1 MSVPLG
7 AATDQGAL
15 DALKLS
21 QELLLKIQGEQQA
34 NESSTMDS
42 PTRPSDARVASA
54 VPLAV
59 TATSGGGSQEGHAAA
74 VSCPPTDTLV
84 SELAVQASRLRGMS
98 GNVKRLLQLA
108 MGEVQGALQD
118 TRESCGLATAETEHA
133 ASRMP
138 VPQEKTA
145 AAMGTQTEH
154 IKSLDVVME
163 ELRGS
168 EATARALEAE
178 KARLD
183 VELGKA
189 IDELEGVQ
197 EKLREKTA
205 QVGTRFFETQ
215 AFSLLSTILREG
227 SGDTKKPALIS
238 PD

>member
-1 MSVPLG
+1 
-7 AATDQGAL
+7 
-15 DALKLS
+15 
-21 QELLLKIQGEQQA
+21 
-34 NESSTMDS
+34 MDS
-42 PTRPSDARVASA
+42 PTKPSDARVASS

-59 TATSGGGSQEGHAAA
+59 AAISGGGNQEGRAAA
-74 VSCPPTDTLV
+74 VSSPPTDTIV

-118 TRESCGLATAETEHA
+118 TRESCGLATAGAEHA
-133 ASRMP
+133 AGHVSL
-138 VPQEKTA
+138 PQEKTVA
-145 AAMGTQTEH
+145 AISTQTEN

-189 IDELEGVQ
+189 IDELAGVQ
-197 EKLREKTA
+197 EKLREKTS
-205 QVGTRFFETQ
+205 QVGARLFDTQ
-215 AFSLLSTILREG
+215 VF
-227 SGDTKKPALIS
+227 
-238 PD
+238 